1 MDRVK
6 IGNTFRAIRVELRMR
21 QADVAERA
29 NVSQQRISDIEC
41 GRLGGIS
48 IETYCRVAGA
58 IDADVQLTPRWR
70 GPKLDRLLDRRHAL
84 LQNRVVEIL
93 AAAGWIVRTE
103 FSFNLFGDR
112 GSVDILAWMPAA
124 RGLLVV
130 EIKTEITGLEET
142 LRVLDMKRRVVP
154 ALVAREVGWR
164 AAVVASVLVMP
175 DASTHR
181 DLIDRHSAMVSASL
195 PGRTVAVRNWVTAPA
210 GQLSGIWFLRD
221 TRQGGAKWR
230 VLSSRRIRRRRAEAG
245 RRPPQ
250 PDHAQEGSQPRPT
263 VPIDSLRD
271 AQQSSNGRQRGPS
284 AT

>member
-6 IGNTFRAIRVELRMR
+6 IGNTFRAIRVDLRMR

-112 GSVDILAWMPAA
+112 GSVDILACPFCLLSL
-124 RGLLVV
+124 RGGGWLFSFFGGF
-130 EIKTEITGLEET
+130 TP
-142 LRVLDMKRRVVP
+142 LR
-154 ALVAREVGWR
+154 
-164 AAVVASVLVMP
+164 
-175 DASTHR
+175 
-181 DLIDRHSAMVSASL
+181 
-195 PGRTVAVRNWVTAPA
+195 
-210 GQLSGIWFLRD
+210 
-221 TRQGGAKWR
+221 
-230 VLSSRRIRRRRAEAG
+230 
-245 RRPPQ
+245 
-250 PDHAQEGSQPRPT
+250 PRP
-263 VPIDSLRD
+263 S
-271 AQQSSNGRQRGPS
+271 GC
-284 AT
+284 